1 MKRILMA
8 TVLLLSSI
16 VTMTGAL
23 AAQSYKLGVDG
34 LACPFCAFGVEKKLG
49 AIKGVQQVA
58 VDIAA
63 NTVTV
68 TMAEGATLEEATARK
83 AVKDAGFSLRSFEKQ

>member
-23 AAQSYKLGVDG
+23 AAQSYQLGVDG

-63 NTVTV
+63 NSVTV
-68 TMAEGATLEEATARK
+68 TMAEGATLDEATARK